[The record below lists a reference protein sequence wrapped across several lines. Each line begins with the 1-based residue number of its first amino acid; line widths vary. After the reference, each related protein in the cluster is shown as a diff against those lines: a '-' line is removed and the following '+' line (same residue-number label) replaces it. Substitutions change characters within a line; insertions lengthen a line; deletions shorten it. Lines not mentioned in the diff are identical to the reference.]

1 MAMPQQVTTDKLN
14 IDPESGA
21 GYLQVT
27 NNKVAYSIDL
37 DDMVVADYD
46 EMGNV
51 VGVEF
56 LDSKLGKGEVERY
69 LNLAKT
75 STKGVAKG
83 KRPQP
88 PSA

>member
-1 MAMPQQVTTDKLN
+1 MVRGELLGRVTDN
-14 IDPESGA
+14 
-21 GYLQVT
+21 Q
-27 NNKVAYSIDL
+27 VAYSTDL
-37 DDMVVADYD
+37 DDMVVADYN

-56 LDSKLGKGEVERY
+56 LDSTFGRAEVERD

>member
-1 MAMPQQVTTDKLN
+1 MAMPQQVTTDKLT

-27 NNKVAYSIDL
+27 NNPVAYSIDL

-75 STKGVAKG
+75 RTKGIAKG